1 MKDNSSKRRFYLNRK
16 VQNNSYSSPYN
27 SEKNKDKDIK
37 LSNDIHYKGKYVG
50 LNPDSSKIMKYT
62 NNRYSNRTVIQEDM
76 SLTQSRI
83 NNYLQ
88 KSNDNIF
95 KNNKSSNNFNS
106 HSLGKKY
113 LNNSNINS
121 KNNNNNNNNKN
132 TNNNNIT
139 NLRYY
144 NYMQKK
150 PDYSKVNQDSS
161 NSHIYI
167 ISDNQK
173 YYNEQKNKNKKV
185 NISNYD
191 YKKIFKNQTYDLSQ
205 NNYAN
210 NNNNNNKEEKKFPLI
225 IIEQKNRYHRFS
237 TRNSHSEKNQIIKI
251 QSVWRGYYLRKVAVG
266 SIKKYI
272 GFVALMKYSEV
283 IFNKKKKSL
292 LYDVI
297 NLLKR
302 YINSK
307 SLKSKYRKINKNN
320 NNDSNNNTDNIDSN
334 NNKRRYR
341 NFNHLTKDENK
352 KENNTGKDMFKNN
365 YLFNSV
371 ELEPMRN
378 SYNNNKRNSDNNRK
392 GVTIYFINREKQL
405 EREKEKEQRK
415 KEEMEKEKEKD
426 NEKRRFEREQ
436 RIKEQIERDKE
447 NQKVL
452 EKIRIENEKREKDR
466 IERREK
472 REKEKKERDRI
483 EKEKRDKE
491 FKERLEKLRIENEKK
506 NKEKIEKERI
516 EKERIEKERI
526 ENERKEKERI
536 EKERIEKERKERI
549 EKERKERIEKERI
562 EKEKK
567 DKIEK
572 ERKERIEKERRERE
586 KKEKER
592 KERIEKEKIEREK
605 REKERIEN
613 EKIEKERIENEKL
626 NNKKDNNNY
635 NNNDDDI
642 FSKPIKIIY
651 VPKKVINHPPTN
663 KSYLKRITRDKKNK
677 IVNFM
682 KLIYR
687 KYYTLYYPIILYHL
701 RILAKLNYIKYQLD
715 SLKNIFNIIQK
726 KNLKKWLKIYRE
738 NVLNEKVKEEILKK
752 NINLFKINNNKDK
765 NNNNKTQEKKILKTN
780 IINNRMKQNHYEFN
794 DIILENENE
803 DDFNSIEEKIILRG
817 KKKILSRNNNNNY
830 SLLKKII
837 NKKIDLEKKN
847 NYNLLNKYCKIWK
860 NNVNASNTNA
870 NSKRKIDFNLH
881 SPDMELRGKSKKK
894 HIKVRFTRAITS
906 KTSIGSIKS
915 EGKSNSSSIQTKK
928 MRIKNV
934 VVKPSIYLTT
944 TLINNSSDTNIFKTN
959 QNKKALQL
967 LCLLDKIDNKIIIY
981 KSFTYWKKKKK

>member
-1 MKDNSSKRRFYLNRK
+1 MKDNYSKRRLYLDKK

-27 SEKNKDKDIK
+27 SEKNRDKDIK
-37 LSNDIHYKGKYVG
+37 LSKDIHYKGKFVG
-50 LNPDSSKIMKYT
+50 LNADSSKIMKNA
-62 NNRYSNRTVIQEDM
+62 NNRYSKRTVIQEDI
-76 SLTQSRI
+76 SLTQSKI

-95 KNNKSSNNFNS
+95 KNNKFSNNFNYQ
-106 HSLGKKY
+106 SLDKKY
-113 LNNSNINS
+113 LNNSNNNS
-121 KNNNNNNNNKN
+121 KSNNNNKS
-132 TNNNNIT
+132 TNINNIS

-150 PDYSKVNQDSS
+150 PDYSRVNQDSS
-161 NSHIYI
+161 NPHIYI

-173 YYNEQKNKNKKV
+173 YYNEQKNRNKKV
-185 NISNYD
+185 NINNYD
-191 YKKIFKNQTYDLSQ
+191 YKKIFKNQTYDFSQ
-205 NNYAN
+205 SNYAN
-210 NNNNNNKEEKKFPLI
+210 NSRSNNKEEKKIPLI
-225 IIEQKNRYHRFS
+225 IIEQKNRYHRFP
-237 TRNSHSEKNQIIKI
+237 TQNIQNENNKIIKI

-292 LYDVI
+292 LSDVI
-297 NLLKR
+297 NLLKK

-307 SLKSKYRKINKNN
+307 SLKSKYRKINRNN
-320 NNDSNNNTDNIDSN
+320 NNDNNTDNNFNNNN

-341 NFNHLTKDENK
+341 NFNNLTKDKNK
-352 KENNTGKDMFKNN
+352 KENNTGKNMFKNN
-365 YLFNSV
+365 YLFNNV
-371 ELEPMRN
+371 ELEPVRN
-378 SYNNNKRNSDNNRK
+378 SYNNNKINSDNNRK
-392 GVTIYFINREKQL
+392 GVTIYFINKEKQL

-415 KEEMEKEKEKD
+415 KEKMEREKD

-436 RIKEQIERDKE
+436 RIKEHIERDKK
-447 NQKVL
+447 NQKIL

-472 REKEKKERDRI
+472 REIEKKERDRI
-483 EKEKRDKE
+483 EKEKKDKE
-491 FKERLEKLRIENEKK
+491 LKERLEKLRIENEKK

-526 ENERKEKERI
+526 EKERKEKERIEKERKEKERIEKERKEKERI
-536 EKERIEKERKERI
+536 EKERIEKERKDKI
-549 EKERKERIEKERI
+549 EKEKKERI
-562 EKEKK
+562 EKEKR
-567 DKIEK
+567 D
-572 ERKERIEKERRERE
+572 
-586 KKEKER
+586 
-592 KERIEKEKIEREK
+592 REK
-605 REKERIEN
+605 REKERIDKER
-613 EKIEKERIENEKL
+613 KEKERIEKEIKEKERIEIEKL

-651 VPKKVINHPPTN
+651 IPKKITNYRIKN

-687 KYYTLYYPIILYHL
+687 KYYTLYYPILLYHL
-701 RILAKLNYIKYQLD
+701 RILAKLHFIRYQLD

-726 KNLKKWLKIYRE
+726 KKLKKWLKIYRE

-752 NINLFKINNNKDK
+752 NFNIFKINKDK
-765 NNNNKTQEKKILKTN
+765 DKDKNNNKTQEKEILKTN
-780 IINNRMKQNHYEFN
+780 IINNSIKQNQYEFN

-803 DDFNSIEEKIILRG
+803 DELNSIEEKIILRG
-817 KKKILSRNNNNNY
+817 KKKILSMNNNNY

-837 NKKIDLEKKN
+837 NKKIDLGKKN
-847 NYNLLNKYCKIWK
+847 NCNLYNKYFKIWK
-860 NNVNASNTNA
+860 NNINESNTND

-944 TLINNSSDTNIFKTN
+944 TLINNSLDSNIFKTN
-959 QNKKALQL
+959 QNKKAFQL